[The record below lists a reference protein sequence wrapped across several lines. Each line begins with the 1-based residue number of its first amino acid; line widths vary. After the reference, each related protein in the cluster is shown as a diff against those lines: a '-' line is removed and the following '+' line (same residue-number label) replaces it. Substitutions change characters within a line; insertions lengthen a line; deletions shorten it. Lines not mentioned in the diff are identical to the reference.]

1 MEDSKANLKENKRNE
16 KEEVGRKIEDPENS
30 KDKPEK
36 VKEDFEFKGHLYIY
50 RDKDD
55 DKKIYYYL
63 FHRKKNNYN
72 DYDLRCKD
80 RNCKGTTSL
89 ENEDIFII
97 KTKCSLTYEQHNY
110 VKEILAYNKIKNN
123 TVTEEEMKLEFFK
136 KAYFKIN
143 IETFPCIKYE
153 DILYNLTNK
162 FPNINKILFSKTKF
176 FNL

>member
-1 MEDSKANLKENKRNE
+1 MNLK
-16 KEEVGRKIEDPENS
+16 VI
-30 KDKPEK
+30 
-36 VKEDFEFKGHLYIY
+36 YIY

-63 FHRKKNNYN
+63 FHRKKNNSN

-80 RNCKGTTSL
+80 RNCKGTASL

-123 TVTEEEMKLEFFK
+123 SVTEEEMKLEYFQ

-153 DILYNLTNK
+153 DILYNLTNN
-162 FPNINKILFSKTKF
+162 FRNINKILFSKTKF
-176 FNL
+176 FNLKNEMSRTN